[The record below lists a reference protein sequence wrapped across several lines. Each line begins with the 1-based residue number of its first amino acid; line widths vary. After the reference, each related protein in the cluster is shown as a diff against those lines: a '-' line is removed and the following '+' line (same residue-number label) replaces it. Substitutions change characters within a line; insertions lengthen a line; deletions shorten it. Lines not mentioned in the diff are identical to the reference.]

1 MALNTFIILGNYV
14 FSKLFHQDFP
24 GSPVARTRRS
34 QCRGPRLDPWSY
46 NYIPYAAAED
56 SAWHDLRS
64 CMLQWRLKIL
74 HAITKT
80 QCSQIHKLKK
90 KKKNLFINQ
99 KTQTLYPLSSDSSFL
114 QSLVTSAFVCLYEFA
129 LYLLH
134 QSGIICYLSF
144 CVGFLS
150 LSRMFSRFIHA
161 VAQAFLWLI
170 NISLSV

>member
-1 MALNTFIILGNYV
+1 MALSTFIILGNYV

-90 KKKNLFINQ
+90 KKKLIHQPKNTNLIPIKQ
-99 KTQTLYPLSSDSSFL
+99 WLLLSPVPGNLCFRLFVWICLVPASSEWNHML
-114 QSLVTSAFVCLYEFA
+114 FV
-129 LYLLH
+129 LLCRLPFTKQNVFKVH
-134 QSGIICYLSF
+134 PCCST
-144 CVGFLS
+144 GFF
-150 LSRMFSRFIHA
+150 MTD
-161 VAQAFLWLI
+161 
-170 NISLSV
+170 